1 MTSAHATAKVPSRGE
16 GGSEYRLPAG
26 LNLYVYRPEQGG
38 VLDLWRHLHGQDWLY
53 VTGYERWYA
62 WTGTHWERDEQR
74 AIQRQVQDLLD
85 AANCL
90 ARSRLQEASRIEDE
104 DTRSVAG
111 ARAQVYIIATTRT
124 RNRIDSIVEMAR
136 NLCAVPASSLNAGNC
151 LNLANGVLNLD
162 TYELRAHVPGDRF
175 AYCLPYAYDPT
186 ATCPRW
192 EQFIAEVLV
201 HEPDAHGRFQPDAAL
216 ADLYRELFGISLT
229 TETWLET
236 MVWQLGEGENGK
248 SVAMRVLRQLLGPLA
263 TPVNFHTLGL
273 PGNYDL
279 AQLAGVRV
287 AFSTEG
293 VRERGMQEDLL
304 KQIVSGEEVL
314 ARPIYGQPFAYRSAL
329 KVWWSMND
337 PPVVKD
343 SSRALWRRLALIPFR
358 RSFSQAE
365 RDTQLGA
372 KLEAELPGILNWAL
386 AGLQR
391 LRANGRLT
399 EVAAVRSAVEDV
411 RREASPI
418 AQWLGDRTVRSP
430 EACTGASTL
439 YGDYCDWCR
448 LRGQHAVS
456 MRSFGVGLS
465 RLGVAKKRAESGV
478 FYALETTR
486 ELSHH
491 VPAAPL

>member
-1 MTSAHATAKVPSRGE
+1 MTNAPGAANVSARSADDA
-16 GGSEYRLPAG
+16 EYRLPAG
-26 LNLYVYRPEQGG
+26 LNLYAYRPEQGG
-38 VLDLWRHLHGQDWLY
+38 VLDLWRHLHGHDWLY
-53 VTGYERWYA
+53 VTGYERWYV
-62 WTGTHWERDEQR
+62 WTGTHWERDDQR
-74 AIQRQVQDLLD
+74 AIQRQVQELLD
-85 AANCL
+85 AANRL
-90 ARSRLQEASRIEDE
+90 ARQRLQATNTIGDGFARQQA
-104 DTRSVAG
+104 RG
-111 ARAQVYIIATTRT
+111 RAQAYVGATIRT
-124 RNRIDSIVEMAR
+124 RERISSIVEMAR
-136 NLCAVPASSLNAGNC
+136 NLCAVLPSSLNAGNC
-151 LNLANGVLNLD
+151 LNLANGVLDLD
-162 TYELRAHVPGDRF
+162 RYVLRPHARSDRF
-175 AYCLPYAYDPT
+175 AYCLPYTYEPA

-201 HEPDAHGRFQPDAAL
+201 HEPDAHGRFRPDDAL
-216 ADLYRELFGISLT
+216 ADLYQELFGISLT

-293 VRERGMQEDLL
+293 VRERGVQEDLL

-314 ARPIYGQPFAYRSAL
+314 ARPIYGQPFAYRSVL

-343 SSRALWRRLALIPFR
+343 SSRALWRRLTLIPFR
-358 RSFSQAE
+358 RSFSPAE
-365 RDTQLGA
+365 RDTRLGA

-391 LRANGRLT
+391 LRAHGRLT
-399 EVAAVRSAVEDV
+399 EVAAVRAAVEDV

-418 AQWLGDRTVRSP
+418 AQWLGDHTVRTP
-430 EACTGASTL
+430 EAHTGASAL

-448 LRGQHAVS
+448 LRGQRAVS
-456 MRSFGVGLS
+456 MHSFGVELS
-465 RLGVAKKRAESGV
+465 RLGVGKKRAESGV
-478 FYALETTR
+478 FYAVETTDEQPR
-486 ELSHH
+486 
-491 VPAAPL
+491 

>member
-16 GGSEYRLPAG
+16 GGSEYRLPVG
-26 LNLYVYRPEQGG
+26 LNLYAYRPEQGG

-62 WTGTHWERDEQR
+62 WTGTHWERDDQR

-85 AANCL
+85 AANRL
-90 ARSRLQEASRIEDE
+90 ARQRLQATNGIGDDFSRQQA
-104 DTRSVAG
+104 RGLAQAYVA
-111 ARAQVYIIATTRT
+111 ATIRT
-124 RNRIDSIVEMAR
+124 RERISSIVEMAR

-162 TYELRAHVPGDRF
+162 SYELRPHARSDRF
-175 AYCLPYAYDPT
+175 AYCLPYGFDP
-186 ATCPRW
+186 AETCPRW

-201 HEPDAHGRFQPDAAL
+201 HEPDAHGRCLPDRAL
-216 ADLYRELFGISLT
+216 GDLYQELFGISLT

-248 SVAMRVLRQLLGPLA
+248 SVAMRMLRQLLGPLA

-314 ARPIYGQPFAYRSAL
+314 ARPIYGQPFAYRSVL

-358 RSFSQAE
+358 RSFSPAE

-372 KLEAELPGILNWAL
+372 KLETELPGILNWAL

-391 LRANGRLT
+391 LRANGWLT
-399 EVAAVRSAVEDV
+399 EVAAVRSAVEDA
-411 RREASPI
+411 RREANPI
-418 AQWLGDRTVRSP
+418 AQWLGDRTVHTP
-430 EACTGASTL
+430 EARVSASAL
-439 YGDYCDWCR
+439 YADYCDWCR
-448 LRGQHAVS
+448 LRGQRAVS
-456 MRSFGVGLS
+456 MRSFGAELS

-478 FYALETTR
+478 FYAVETTGEQPR
-486 ELSHH
+486 
-491 VPAAPL
+491 